1 MKVWQGTFLAVLL
14 AVVPVLSG
22 CFGGQSEAERAY
34 QEAGIDNVKKV
45 KRGEIYWVDWGEGK
59 GSEQSGLR
67 PALIIQNDI
76 GNTYSPVTIIAVITS
91 QKELAEQYPTDV
103 WVNKDSG
110 GLTRDS
116 IIQCDQIRTIDKKRI
131 IKKFGC
137 FDDAIMKKVNKAV
150 TISLAIT

>member
-1 MKVWQGTFLAVLL
+1 M
-14 AVVPVLSG
+14 PR
-22 CFGGQSEAERAY
+22 E
-34 QEAGIDNVKKV
+34 I
-45 KRGEIYWVDWGEGK
+45 KRGDVVLVDLNPVK
-59 GSEQSGLR
+59 GSETGKTR
-67 PALIIQNDI
+67 PCVIIQNDI